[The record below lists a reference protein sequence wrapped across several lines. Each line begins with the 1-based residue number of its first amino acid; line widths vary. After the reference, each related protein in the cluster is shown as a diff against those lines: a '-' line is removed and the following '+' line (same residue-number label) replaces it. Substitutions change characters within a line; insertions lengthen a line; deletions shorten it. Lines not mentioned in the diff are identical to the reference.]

1 VTAIEDARTEG
12 VYSSCGRRRPCVPGE
27 PELRW
32 SGSAELRTELRT
44 ALTKTGWV
52 ARVGADRL
60 FPTLPTAVAAYEQ
73 WLHDHPADQAADDQ
87 APLAARDQSPDD

>member
-1 VTAIEDARTEG
+1 MGRAADAAHASL
-12 VYSSCGRRRPCVPGE
+12 VNPSCGMSE
-27 PELRW
+27 
-32 SGSAELRTELRT
+32 AAQLRTELRT

-73 WLHDHPADQAADDQ
+73 WLHDYPADQAADDQ